1 MSSIRSSSGVS
12 STSSLSYC
20 NSDLE
25 TTREISEG
33 GHPGYSR
40 GSPSCPPTPRSH
52 PDVLIAVS
60 EPEDKTDLHVGSPP
74 HHQKNTD
81 NRETNSGPPPP
92 VKTRPAVLNCQ
103 SLATSSGSSNSSQSQ
118 MKTHP
123 SVPPQPPPPPPP
135 LPVAQPS
142 SIRSQRKLMSVRSLT
157 SGNNLASEDEEFD
170 SLAYQR
176 ATGSMKLRRNKP
188 EITCESNNKAE
199 SKDDSLLLNHERQRK
214 ESSTTTTSSSNT
226 NGSKKPKDLLNF
238 LLTDGSLESS

>member
-60 EPEDKTDLHVGSPP
+60 EPEDKEADATTNRNSSVSLPP
-74 HHQKNTD
+74 PQNKPTAI
-81 NRETNSGPPPP
+81 TNS
-92 VKTRPAVLNCQ
+92 Q
-103 SLATSSGSSNSSQSQ
+103 SVCSSSSSQQ
-118 MKTHP
+118 ERQKLPPGTT
-123 SVPPQPPPPPPP
+123 SV
-135 LPVAQPS
+135 S
-142 SIRSQRKLMSVRSLT
+142 GRGQRKLISLRSLD
-157 SGNNLASEDEEFD
+157 SGDNLPSEDEEFD

-188 EITCESNNKAE
+188 DISSESNNRAE
-199 SKDDSLLLNHERQRK
+199 SKDDSSLLNHERQRK
-214 ESSTTTTSSSNT
+214 ETTNTNNT